1 MHRLSRLVEKAENKI
16 IDLWQKYKTV
26 IPRIVGLFLL
36 VLYFY
41 GMIVRSFISAYEKV
55 WHDGKNALISFDP
68 IENISAVFT
77 PTGIGILFFVVIM
90 YCLLTRKGMFLIS
103 GYKTVKDKE
112 RGIEILPEGTHGTSG
127 WMNKKEIGEVLETGN
142 LDKLDKTLFGKLDNG
157 SYVAMKDLL
166 GMSRNVIIYGAPGTG
181 KSRGFVMPFAMQAAR
196 RGESIIMIDPK
207 AEFFEM
213 YSEFLKEQG
222 YYIRAYN
229 LLDLASS
236 DGWNCIVDI
245 SDDINLVQ
253 NVAEIIISNT
263 SNKSEK
269 ADFWEKAEKNLLM
282 AFLHYVRTLTYP
294 GTDKLLPQEERSL
307 GTIYKILSTTSVEEL
322 DSRFRDLPPDHPA
335 LPPYGIFRQAHKQIW
350 GNIVIGLGNRLNV
363 FQNKLVDDIT
373 RHNEIDLTLPGKQ
386 KCAYFCII
394 SDQDSSLEFLSSMF
408 FSLLFVRLF
417 DFARSEPSRRL
428 PVCVN
433 VLMDEYCNIS
443 LLESKK
449 IFSVARSR
457 NINIQAVV
465 QSVAQLSNRYPHN
478 EWQEIVGDCDYQLF
492 LGCNDAMTAEFI
504 SDLCGEITVRVNN
517 TMMPM
522 LPLFSPIFHRMRP
535 FTDNKTSTGR
545 PLMMPDEVRR
555 LQKDK
560 AILLVRG
567 AKPLLLSKITPE
579 EHPSFKKL
587 KYCKSTEY
595 VPLWRKKPTET
606 EEEET
611 VNTNNPKP
619 KKEHKKKKDKKDKVP
634 QYQVR
639 IPIADKESEEYVPT
653 EEETNLN
660 VKLDISRQ
668 IDCSRDLEE
677 IEINDV

>member
-1 MHRLSRLVEKAENKI
+1 MRRLSSLVEKLENKI
-16 IDLWQKYKTV
+16 IELWQKYKSA
-26 IPRIVGLFLL
+26 IPKIIGIFLL
-36 VLYFY
+36 VLYLY
-41 GMIVRSFISAYEKV
+41 GMIVRSFMSAYENV
-55 WHDGKNALISFDP
+55 WKGADKPLLSLDP
-68 IENISAVFT
+68 IANISAVFT
-77 PTGIGILFFVVIM
+77 PTGIGILFFIVVM
-90 YCLLTRKGMFLIS
+90 YCLLTRKGMSFIT
-103 GYKTVKDKE
+103 GYKTVKDKA

-127 WMNKKEIGEVLETGN
+127 WMNNKEIEEVLEKGN
-142 LDKLDKTLFGKLDNG
+142 LESLDKTLFGKTDNG
-157 SYVAMKDLL
+157 SYIAMKDLL
-166 GMSRNVIIYGAPGTG
+166 GMSRNVIVYGAPGTG

-196 RGESIIMIDPK
+196 RGESLIMVDPK
-207 AEFFEM
+207 AEFYEM
-213 YSEFLKEQG
+213 YSEFLREQG

-263 SNKSEK
+263 SNKSER

-282 AFLHYVRTLTYP
+282 ALLHYVRTLTYP

-322 DSRFRDLPPDHPA
+322 DARFRTLPPEHPA

-478 EWQEIVGDCDYQLF
+478 EWQEIIGDCDYQLF

-504 SDLCGEITVRVNN
+504 SDQCGEITVRVNN
-517 TMMPM
+517 SMLPMM
-522 LPLFSPIFHRMRP
+522 PLFSPVLNTTRP
-535 FTDNKTSTGR
+535 FTQNKTSTGR

-567 AKPLLLSKITPE
+567 AKPLLLNKITPE
-579 EHPSFKKL
+579 EHPSFKDL
-587 KYCKSTEY
+587 KYCKSIDY
-595 VPLWRKKPTET
+595 VPKWRQSATVAQSEEKSESSNTKETNPKAKKPKA
-606 EEEET
+606 
-611 VNTNNPKP
+611 PK
-619 KKEHKKKKDKKDKVP
+619 
-634 QYQVR
+634 YQVQ
-639 IPIADKESEEYVPT
+639 IPLPEKVSEEYIPD
-653 EEETNLN
+653 EEELNLSP
-660 VKLDISRQ
+660 KIDISKQ
-668 IDCSRDLEE
+668 IDCRTLKEVDPKD
-677 IEINDV
+677 I